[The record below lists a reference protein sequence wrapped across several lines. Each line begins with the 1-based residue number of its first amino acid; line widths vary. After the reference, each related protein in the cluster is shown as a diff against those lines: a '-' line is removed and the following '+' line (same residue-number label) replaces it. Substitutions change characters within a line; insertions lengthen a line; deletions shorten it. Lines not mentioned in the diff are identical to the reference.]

1 MKIEDTKPYPSS
13 KSEPAVFTI
22 VTEKPKSAEPYKPKN
37 VKRFISVGLQV
48 DSILSA
54 ETGHFKEHYKLGHEL
69 GHGQYGK
76 TYLCVDKKT
85 GINYA
90 CKSIA
95 KRKLLTNED
104 VNDVRREI
112 EIMHHLSGA
121 HPNVISIRGA
131 YEDAVAVH
139 VVMELCRGGELFDR
153 IEKRGPYS
161 ERKAAQLTRTIVG
174 VIETCHILG
183 VMHRDLKPENFLFV
197 DEGEDSDMKMIDFG
211 LSVFLKPGE
220 LFSDVVGSPEYMA
233 PEVLVDRYGPEADV
247 WSAGVILY
255 ILLCGMLPF
264 WGESDD
270 EIFQGVLHGD
280 IDFSSDPWPNVSE
293 SAKDLVKRM
302 LERNPKRRITAH
314 QVLCHPWVQVDGV
327 APDKPLD
334 SSFLSRLTDLKV
346 S

>member
-1 MKIEDTKPYPSS
+1 MKIENQNTKPSTQ
-13 KSEPAVFTI
+13 PA
-22 VTEKPKSAEPYKPKN
+22 PK
-37 VKRFISVGLQV
+37 VVHKRFISVGLQV
-48 DSILSA
+48 DSILSTK
-54 ETGHFKEHYKLGHEL
+54 TGHLKEHYKLGDEL

-76 TYLCVDKKT
+76 TFLCVDKKT
-85 GINYA
+85 GKDYA

-95 KRKLLTNED
+95 KRRLLSTED

-112 EIMHHLSGA
+112 EIMHHLSRA

-153 IEKRGPYS
+153 IEKNGPYS
-161 ERKAAQLTRTIVG
+161 EKKAAQLTRTIVG
-174 VIETCHILG
+174 VIETCHSLG

-211 LSVFLKPGE
+211 LSVFFKPGE

-233 PEVLVDRYGPEADV
+233 PEVLDDLYGPEADV

-264 WGESDD
+264 WGESD
-270 EIFQGVLHGD
+270 EQIFEGVLHGD
-280 IDFSSDPWPNVSE
+280 IDFSSGPWPNISE

-314 QVLCHPWVQVDGV
+314 QVLCHPWVQADGV
-327 APDKPLD
+327 APNKP
-334 SSFLSRLTDLKV
+334 SGSAVLSRLADLKV
-346 S
+346 R